1 MRSPTVSI
9 KSADNI
15 SLPEIYSPI
24 SSHSSDT
31 LSRSLIW
38 HANEKIL
45 NEPAP
50 RQLTDLKHIFNELTD
65 REKQSCIDKYLKLV
79 ALKWKEDHE

>member
-1 MRSPTVSI
+1 MESINQTDSLFGGMTRSPTISLR
-9 KSADNI
+9 SNDNI
-15 SLPEIYSPI
+15 SLSEIYSPI

-31 LSRSLIW
+31 LSRSMIW

-50 RQLTDLKHIFNELTD
+50 RQLTDLKQIFYDLSD
-65 REKQSCIDKYLKLV
+65 REK
-79 ALKWKEDHE
+79 